1 MYIEMENVIHNFFKA
16 NSYAWTLIGVYITC
30 QQGFKHNYVQDAQTH
45 TRTHTRT
52 HARMH
57 VRTHTHTHR
66 GYSPEEEKNEYI
78 IILLWPSD
86 LSDLLP
92 AMAKHC
98 HIELSSNIVNVT
110 NAKLCIMGAFT
121 ELVSFITFLMTLTF
135 ISRSQWQ
142 QTIKS
147 CISWLTQSNC

>member
-1 MYIEMENVIHNFFKA
+1 MYIEMENVIHNFLKA
-16 NSYAWTLIGVYITC
+16 NSYAWTVIGVYITR

-45 TRTHTRT
+45 PRT
-52 HARMH
+52 HA
-57 VRTHTHTHR
+57 RTHTHTHTHI

-86 LSDLLP
+86 LSDLFP
-92 AMAKHC
+92 AMPKCC
-98 HIELSSNIVNVT
+98 HIEVSSNIVNVT

-135 ISRSQWQ
+135 ISRSQWH